1 MTPKILIVEHE
12 GEIRELY
19 SYIFSELGYEVEV
32 AGNGEEGLRKAA
44 HFLPD
49 FMILASGIPGMT
61 AYEFARRTDSCGL
74 TGPGIPFIITTPDDG
89 AGAPPDQP
97 FHSDPRCRGMLPK
110 LSNPDLIMKMV
121 KEALPV

>member
-12 GEIRELY
+12 GAIRELY

-32 AGNGEEGLRKAA
+32 AGSGEEGLSKAER
-44 HFLPD
+44 FLPD

-61 AYEFARRTDSCGL
+61 AYEFARRTDCCGA
-74 TGPGIPFIITTPDDG
+74 PGANIPFIVTTPDDC
-89 AGAPPDQP
+89 ASDPLNQP

-121 KEALPV
+121 KEALQA